1 MRKRILVIDDDE
13 DIRKLF
19 QMTLNDS
26 EYRVDA
32 VESGKEGLQ
41 RLKGSKYDLVYLD
54 LMMSGMD
61 GIETLRE
68 IRKIDDQV
76 PVYIITGFQNAF
88 LEQLKSVQKEGLI
101 FDLMEKPIGSN
112 TIINITKGVLEG
124 PQIIITYEGKYEFI
138 LFVSSQT
145 DRSEKIVDNL
155 RMSLDGKLE
164 GRYSLEIVYISENPE
179 PAYKNDIL
187 ATPTLLKT
195 SPPPEKRFIGD
206 FSKSQ
211 FVNLL

>member
-1 MRKRILVIDDDE
+1 MSKRILVIDDDE

-26 EYRVDA
+26 EYRVDT

-61 GIETLRE
+61 GIETFRE

-112 TIINITKGVLEG
+112 AIINITKGVLEG
-124 PQIIITYEGKYEFI
+124 PHIIITDEAKYEFI

-145 DRSEKIVDNL
+145 NRSEKIVDDL

-164 GRYSLEIVYISENPE
+164 GRYSLEIVYVSENPE
-179 PAYKNDIL
+179 PAYKYDII
-187 ATPTLLKT
+187 ATPTLLKIF
-195 SPPPEKRFIGD
+195 PPPEKRFIGD

-211 FVNLL
+211 FLNLL